1 MPLHKGEVRYLG
13 HRPELEAGLYAIR
26 PTDGTPPI
34 PLGRLIA
41 QASAMLEALRNLY
54 DIIENE
60 IGYRSDS
67 DDAGEREYARRM
79 IAARAILRAVEEE
92 PVTR

>member
-1 MPLHKGEVRYLG
+1 
-13 HRPELEAGLYAIR
+13 LEAGLYAIR

-41 QASAMLEALRNLY
+41 QAPAMLDELREAVGWY
-54 DIIENE
+54 DAQPRE
-60 IGYRSDS
+60 IRKPFYPQPGWV
-67 DDAGEREYARRM
+67 M
-79 IAARAILRAVEEE
+79 AARAILRAVEEE

>member
-1 MPLHKGEVRYLG
+1 MSQNMPLHKGEVRYLG

-41 QASAMLEALRNLY
+41 QAPAMLRVVKAYLTAFRFF
-54 DIIENE
+54 DHIE
-60 IGYRSDS
+60 GHSG
-67 DDAGEREYARRM
+67 DDCFHCE
-79 IAARAILRAVEEE
+79 ARAILRAVEEE
-92 PVTR
+92 K